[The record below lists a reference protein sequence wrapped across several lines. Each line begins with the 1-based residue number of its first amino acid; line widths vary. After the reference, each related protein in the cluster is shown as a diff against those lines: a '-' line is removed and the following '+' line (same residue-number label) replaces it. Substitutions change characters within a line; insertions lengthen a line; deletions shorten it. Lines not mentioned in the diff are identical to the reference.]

1 MNEKWELPAAGPSQ
15 LAQRVEDMK
24 ARLGSLN
31 PELLADRIGA
41 VYAPVEEGAGIFTLV
56 YWGREVTLSYP
67 EFVCIDAESGRE
79 LGLIDQAML
88 AYYLVT
94 TDGTPLAGQW
104 IAFSQLP
111 DGTFYTQAFQGYT
124 GGELAKAFGDEV
136 DRFAQL
142 GTAVAGNIPSTD
154 DAPGD
159 KALAFQVLPNV
170 RLLASCWLGDEDFPT
185 SYRILFDAAAGRHL
199 TTDAYAIMGSMLTKK
214 IIKGSESRERGP
226 GMSSPHSDRCAIGDQ
241 GPAPP
246 AWSG

>member
-1 MNEKWELPAAGPSQ
+1 MSEKWELPAAGPSQ

-24 ARLGSLN
+24 ARLGTLN

-41 VYAPVEEGAGIFTLV
+41 VYAPVKEGAGVFRLV
-56 YWGREVTLSYP
+56 YWGREITMFYP
-67 EFVCIDAESGRE
+67 EFVCLDAESGRE
-79 LGLIDQAML
+79 LGLMDQAML
-88 AYYLVT
+88 AYYLST
-94 TDGTPLAGQW
+94 SDGTPLTGQW

-124 GGELAKAFGDEV
+124 GGELAKTFGD
-136 DRFAQL
+136 DADYFARA
-142 GTAVAGNIPSTD
+142 GTSVAGNIPLPS

-170 RLLASCWLGDEDFPT
+170 GLLVTCWLGDEDFPT

-214 IIKGSESRERGP
+214 IIKGSGIGDRGS
-226 GMSSPHSDRCAIGDQ
+226 GISSPHSDRRAIGDQ
-241 GPAPP
+241 
-246 AWSG
+246 